1 MRISAWSSD
10 VCSSDLLLAVFFVP
24 PAGPTGAATVETLTD
39 DLRISSLR
47 ELRTPEQVIEEQAPD
62 ASASATVT
70 GARQAMHRILHGK
83 DDRLAA
89 VIGPC
94 SIHDIAVA
102 MDCAGQI
109 GRAPCRERGLRRF
122 CTRWAPDT

>member
-70 GARQAMHRILHGK
+70 RHRQALHRILHGQVA
-83 DDRLAA
+83 RPAV
-89 VIGPC
+89 VIGLC
-94 SIHDIAVA
+94 SVHDISSQVVA
-102 MDCAGQI
+102 
-109 GRAPCRERGLRRF
+109 GRETCRGRKG
-122 CTRWAPDT
+122 PS

>member
-39 DLRISSLR
+39 DLRISSLG
-47 ELRTPEQVIEEQAPD
+47 ELRTTEQVIEEQAPD

-70 GARQAMHRILHGK
+70 AARQALHRHLHGK
-83 DDRLAA
+83 DKRTAGG
-89 VIGPC
+89 IGTCP
-94 SIHDIAVA
+94 IRDIASGIDYA
-102 MDCAGQI
+102 RHLRQQPRQI
-109 GRAPCRERGLRRF
+109 GGTPELGVRR
-122 CTRWAPDT
+122 WK

>member
-70 GARQAMHRILHGK
+70 GARQARSGERRVGK
-83 DDRLAA
+83 AS
-89 VIGPC
+89 VCPC
-94 SIHDIAVA
+94 SSRWSPHPQKKKTQNIYL
-102 MDCAGQI
+102 
-109 GRAPCRERGLRRF
+109 RERVVHK
-122 CTRWAPDT
+122 

>member
-70 GARQAMHRILHGK
+70 GARQALHRILHGK
-83 DDRLAA
+83 DDRLAV

-94 SIHDIAVA
+94 SIHDIAAA
-102 MDCAGQI
+102 MDYAGRLRQQ
-109 GRAPCRERGLRRF
+109 RERLDRQSVV
-122 CTRWAPDT
+122 